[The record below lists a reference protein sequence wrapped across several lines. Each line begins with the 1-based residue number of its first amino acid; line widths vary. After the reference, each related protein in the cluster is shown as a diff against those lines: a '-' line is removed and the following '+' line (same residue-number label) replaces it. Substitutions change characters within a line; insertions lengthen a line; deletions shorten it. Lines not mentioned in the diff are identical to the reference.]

1 MTGSNKREGLR
12 RLLPVLVLAGIIAAV
27 AAFAAQAATHRAAA
41 KPTNDSAPT
50 ISGDTTE
57 GSTLTIAN
65 GNWSGGGTITFA
77 YQWRRC
83 DQNGGSC
90 SDISGA
96 TQQTYKL
103 ASIDNGNTLRAVVT
117 ATNSDG
123 STPAT
128 TVPTAVVKAS
138 SGGTTSTTTTTTP
151 TPNGCP
157 SGAQGSTVAVAD
169 VSSPARLLITQFQA
183 DPSPVP
189 GNFQSLTLK
198 VRVGNTCGQ
207 IVSGALVYATAVP
220 FNQVNI
226 PAEGTTG
233 SDGWVS
239 LTFNRLRGFPAATKQ
254 QLMVMFIRA
263 RKPGESLLAGISTRR
278 LVSFKVNLHASS

>member
-1 MTGSNKREGLR
+1 MTGSNKREGWR
-12 RLLPVLVLAGIIAAV
+12 RLVPVLVLAGIIAAV
-27 AAFAAQAATHRAAA
+27 AAFAAQAATHRASA

-50 ISGDTTE
+50 ISGQTTE
-57 GSTLTIAN
+57 GSTLTVAN

-96 TQQTYKL
+96 TNQTYKL

-128 TVPTAVVKAS
+128 TVPTAVVKAAA
-138 SGGTTSTTTTTTP
+138 GTTTTTTTTTTTP
-151 TPNGCP
+151 GNNGCP
-157 SGAQGSTVAVAD
+157 SGGQGSTVAVGD
-169 VSSPARLLITQFQA
+169 VNAPARLQITQFQA
-183 DPSPVP
+183 DPSPIP
-189 GNFQSLTLK
+189 GNFQSFTMK

-207 IVSGALVYATAVP
+207 IVSGALVYVTAVP
-220 FNQVNI
+220 FNQVSI

-239 LTFNRLRGFPAATKQ
+239 LTFNRLRGFPAAAKQ

-263 RKPGESLLAGISTRR
+263 RKPGENLLAGISTRR
-278 LVSFKVNLHASS
+278 LVSFKVNLHA